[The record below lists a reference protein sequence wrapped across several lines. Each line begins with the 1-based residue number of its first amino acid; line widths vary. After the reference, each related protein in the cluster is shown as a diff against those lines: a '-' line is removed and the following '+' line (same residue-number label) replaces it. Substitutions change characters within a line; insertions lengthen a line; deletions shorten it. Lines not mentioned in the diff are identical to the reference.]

1 MTAIAKVLVFV
12 TLVLGVGSAVFAT
25 AVFTQRPP
33 WFEPDPGAVAKG
45 QVVYTFDGLK
55 KETAAAGQAA
65 AAASGVWGKNLDALV
80 KAEALYGQRVTKYG
94 QLLALARTGN
104 PNGFFVLDED
114 SLTRRLDLDKRD
126 TPVLGPDGTPLKG
139 ADTYLDPLQ
148 RSADR
153 IAKDLTPKIE
163 KHRIDQKKL
172 GEEIDLFYDRLV
184 RQRAIL
190 VNLRDQAAYL
200 AATEINVAGEQ
211 KTAERRQK
219 QLAERLKAFG
229 APPKQQ

>member
-1 MTAIAKVLVFV
+1 MTAIAKFLVFV
-12 TLVLGVGSAVFAT
+12 TLVLGVGAAVFAT

-65 AAASGVWGKNLDALV
+65 MAASGVWGKNLDAL
-80 KAEALYGQRVTKYG
+80 KAAETLYSQRLTKYG
-94 QLLALARTGN
+94 QLLALARTGD
-104 PNGFFVLDED
+104 PNGFFVLDEE
-114 SLTRRLDLDKRD
+114 TGPERRLNLDKRD
-126 TPVLGPDGTPLKG
+126 TPVLGPSGTPLKG
-139 ADTYLDPLQ
+139 AETYLDPLQ

-163 KHRIDQKKL
+163 KHRADQKTL
-172 GEEIDLFYDRLV
+172 GEQIDLFYARLV

-190 VNLRDQAAYL
+190 ANLRDQAAYL

-219 QLAERLKAFG
+219 QLADRLKAF
-229 APPKQQ
+229 APKQLD